1 MNNDILS
8 TDRGNILVVDDTPA
22 NLRLLAGILN
32 SKGYKVRPVPSG
44 ELALSAAKGMPP
56 DLILLD
62 IMMPEM
68 NGYEAM
74 TEIRKIEHHK
84 NLPMIAVT
92 AKAMAG
98 DREKCME
105 AGATDY
111 ITKPVDTDQLLAL
124 MRVLFYK

>member
-68 NGYEAM
+68 DGYEAM
-74 TEIRKIEHHK
+74 QEIRNISKFKSI
-84 NLPMIAVT
+84 PIIAVT
-92 AKAMAG
+92 AKAMKG
-98 DREKCME
+98 DRQKCIE
-105 AGATDY
+105 AGASDY
-111 ITKPVDTDQLLAL
+111 ITKPVETEQLLSL
-124 MRVLFYK
+124 LRIWLDK